1 MIAGAIILAAGR
13 STRMGDAHKLLAVW
27 RDRPLVVH
35 VADAVADAGLPPPVI
50 VLGHRADDV
59 RAALGG
65 HAAHFVVAP
74 DFADG
79 LSASLRAGLAA
90 APAEWDAALICLGD
104 MPRVGTATLRALAA
118 VASPMVV
125 AVPVWAGR
133 RGNPV
138 LWGRAHFGALAAQT
152 GDTGGK
158 ALLAGRRVVE
168 VMADSNGVLIDVDT
182 VEALALL
189 GN

>member
-1 MIAGAIILAAGR
+1 MIVGAIILAAGR

-27 RDRPLVVH
+27 RAQPLVKH

-50 VLGHRADDV
+50 VLGHCADDV
-59 RAALGG
+59 RAALDG

-74 DFADG
+74 GFADG

-90 APAEWDAALICLGD
+90 APHDWDAALICLGD
-104 MPRVGTATLRALAA
+104 MPRVGAATLRALAA
-118 VASPMVV
+118 VASPTVV

-133 RGNPV
+133 RGNPL
-138 LWGRAHFGALAAQT
+138 LWGRAHFDALAAQT

-158 ALLAGRRVVE
+158 ALLAGQRVIE
-168 VMADSNGVLIDVDT
+168 VAADSDGVLVDVDT
-182 VEALALL
+182 VEALASL
-189 GN
+189 GT